1 MSTKF
6 TQKDL
11 PMVES
16 PSLQIFL
23 NTGSIHLNIA
33 RLLAQKLETRG
44 YKDITP
50 PILQFLGAMECGP
63 NYAADIARYLNISR
77 QMAGKTV
84 RELSN
89 LGYLEQRKG
98 KGRQKEILFTDK
110 GQKLI
115 SDTRASLLEMDK
127 YLKKINKGDQLDQM
141 MPMMEDLDN
150 LLKNTQG

>member
-16 PSLQIFL
+16 LSLQIFL

-84 RELSN
+84 KELSN

-98 KGRQKEILFTDK
+98 KGRQKEIVFTDK
-110 GQKLI
+110 GQMLI

-127 YLKKINKGDQLDQM
+127 HLKNKNKDDQLDKII
-141 MPMMEDLDN
+141 PMMEDLDS
-150 LLKNTQG
+150 LLKNAQS

>member
-6 TQKDL
+6 TNKEL

-16 PSLQIFL
+16 LSLQVFL
-23 NTGSIHLNIA
+23 NTGSIHLNMG
-33 RLLAQKLETRG
+33 RLLAQKLEARG
-44 YKDITP
+44 YKNITP

-84 RELSN
+84 KELSN
-89 LGYLEQRKG
+89 LGYLEQRDDG
-98 KGRQKEILFTDK
+98 SRQKAIFFTDK

-115 SDTRASLLEMDK
+115 SDARASLLEIDG
-127 YLKKINKGDQLDQM
+127 YLKKDYTKSQIDQM
-141 MPMMEDLDN
+141 MSMIAGFDKI
-150 LLKNTQG
+150 LKTEQL